1 MTMFFSTAVSDNTVK
16 KSFENSVN
24 YMMYFLENFKSHIK
38 ISVIAKAKL
47 ELVPPK

>member
-1 MTMFFSTAVSDNTVK
+1 MFFSATVLDNTVK
-16 KSFENSVN
+16 KTFENLVN
-24 YMMYFLENFKSHIK
+24 YMMYFLENFTSHIK